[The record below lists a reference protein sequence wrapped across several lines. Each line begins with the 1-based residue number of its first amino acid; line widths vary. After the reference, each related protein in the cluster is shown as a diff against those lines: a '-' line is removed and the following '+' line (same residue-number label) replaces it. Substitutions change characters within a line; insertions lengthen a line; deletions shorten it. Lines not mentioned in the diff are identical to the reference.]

1 MTGKDKL
8 RAAYCHCSRETR
20 REARNFYFAFI
31 TLPPRRRQAIY
42 AVYSLLRRWDDIA
55 DSTVPVEE
63 KRRAL
68 EEQREVILNLYRES
82 VHTCTRAHVDGNPVL
97 LAVGDVIRRYEIPG
111 QYFEDV
117 LAGIE
122 LDLYKKRYETFE
134 ELKDYCYGVASAVG
148 LISLQIFGYRDPRAR
163 KCAIDLGIAM
173 QLTNILRDIEE
184 DLQRDRIYL
193 PLEEL
198 ERFNYREA
206 ELRRGIVNDNFVALS
221 RFQIARARDYFKQG
235 QKLLEYLPLGSR
247 HCPAVLAGIY
257 QRILDHIEAQ
267 GYDVFGER
275 ISLKAREKLWTV
287 LCQTRASLWS

>member
-1 MTGKDKL
+1 MEKDKL
-8 RAAYCHCSRETR
+8 RAAYRYCGRETR
-20 REARNFYFAFI
+20 RKARNFYFAFI
-31 TLPPRRRQAIY
+31 TLPRRRRQAIC

-68 EEQREVILNLYRES
+68 EEQRELVLNLYREN
-82 VHTCTRAHVDGNPVL
+82 VRTCTRLHIEDDPVH
-97 LAVGDVIRRYEIPG
+97 LAVGDTIRQYKIPRE
-111 QYFEDV
+111 YFEDA

-122 LDLYKKRYETFE
+122 LDLSKRRYETFD

-148 LISLQIFGYRDPRAR
+148 LIALQIFGYSHPQAR
-163 KCAIDLGIAM
+163 EYAIDLGIAM
-173 QLTNILRDIEE
+173 QLTNILRDMEE
-184 DLQRDRIYL
+184 DLQSDRIYL

-198 ERFNYREA
+198 EQFNYREA

-235 QKLLEYLPLGSR
+235 QKLLEYLPLRSR

-257 QRILDHIEAQ
+257 QQILDRIEAQ
-267 GYDVFGER
+267 GYDVFGDR

-287 LCQTRASLWS
+287 LRQTTVSLWS

>member
-1 MTGKDKL
+1 MEKDKL
-8 RAAYCHCSRETR
+8 RVAYRHCGRETR
-20 REARNFYFAFI
+20 RQGRNFYFAFI

-55 DSTVPVEE
+55 DSTIPVEE
-63 KRRAL
+63 KHRAL
-68 EEQREVILNLYRES
+68 EGQRELILNLYREN
-82 VHTCTRAHVDGNPVL
+82 VHTCTRVHVDGAHLL
-97 LAVGDVIRRYEIPG
+97 LAVGDAIRRYEIPG

-122 LDLYKKRYETFE
+122 LDLVKRRYRTFE
-134 ELKDYCYGVASAVG
+134 ELRDYCYGVAGAVG

-163 KCAIDLGIAM
+163 KCAVDLGIAM

-198 ERFNYREA
+198 ERFNYTGA
-206 ELRRGIVNDNFVALS
+206 ELRRGIVNDNFAALL
-221 RFQIARARDYFKQG
+221 RFQISRARDYFKQG
-235 QKLLEYLPLGSR
+235 QKLLGYLPLPSR

-257 QRILDHIEAQ
+257 QRILDLIEDQ
-267 GYDVFGER
+267 GYDVFGDR
-275 ISLKAREKLWTV
+275 ICLKTQEKLWTV
-287 LCQTRASLWS
+287 LRQTTASLWS